1 MALRFEEIIAGNLQ
15 RKAISASTRA
25 DFDPGRATNW
35 CRGAVLPSLEAN
47 SKNKNQK
54 GSNQVMVSSKM
65 MRKLKQK

>member
-35 CRGAVLPSLEAN
+35 CRGAVLPSLEVN
-47 SKNKNQK
+47 SKNKIK
-54 GSNQVMVSSKM
+54 REAIK
-65 MRKLKQK
+65 